1 VWSSKAASVNG
12 ANVHTPTEAR
22 RDGSGASGAMGE
34 PPSRN

>member
-22 RDGSGASGAMGE
+22 RDGSASIGGDGRAAVA
-34 PPSRN
+34 